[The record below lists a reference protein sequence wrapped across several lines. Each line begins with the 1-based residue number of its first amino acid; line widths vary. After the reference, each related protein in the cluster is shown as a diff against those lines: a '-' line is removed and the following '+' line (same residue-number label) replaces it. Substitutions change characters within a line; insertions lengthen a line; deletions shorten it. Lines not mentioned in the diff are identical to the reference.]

1 MSLAPCP
8 TLFDPDAQQSVPL
21 TLDERAAAWIAANPE
36 AVARFAQI
44 ALDLHRNGQRMGAK
58 AIAEVIRWQYATDVN
73 ALPGDDYRVN
83 NSYVAHL
90 SRHVMATWPELAGY
104 FETRCRG

>member
-21 TLDERAAAWIAANPE
+21 TLDERAVAWIAANPE

-44 ALDLHRNGQRMGAK
+44 ALDLHRRGERMGAK
-58 AIAEVIRWQYATDVN
+58 GIVEVLRWQHVTTNTDERW
-73 ALPGDDYRVN
+73 LWN
-83 NSYVAHL
+83 NSYTAYIA
-90 SRHVMATWPELAGY
+90 RHVMATWPELAGY